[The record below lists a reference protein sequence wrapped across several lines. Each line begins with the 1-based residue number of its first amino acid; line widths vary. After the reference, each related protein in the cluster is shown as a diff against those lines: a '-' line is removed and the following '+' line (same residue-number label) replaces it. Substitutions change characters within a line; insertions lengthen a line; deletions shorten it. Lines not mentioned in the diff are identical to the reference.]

1 VQSKYT
7 SRLMAH
13 PKTLPKTLSIP
24 FFSIPLLRSATSLCL
39 YLAGAL
45 SFFSPSFSFPPSLSF
60 PPSFFFTSDVDPS
73 ASFLAF
79 LLSNTLANST
89 FLRYSPCSARDWVI
103 SFRSRAW
110 CACLSYAIYQLLSP
124 PLWKYVKG
132 AGGDLKDRRTDLF
145 TQHLPFEST

>member
-1 VQSKYT
+1 MQSKHT

-45 SFFSPSFSFPPSLSF
+45 SFFSPSFSFPPS
-60 PPSFFFTSDVDPS
+60 FFFVSDVEVVVWPS

-79 LLSNTLANST
+79 LLSSTLANST
-89 FLRYSPCSARDWVI
+89 FLRYSPCSALDWVI

-110 CACLSYAIYQLLSP
+110 CACLSYAGYQLLSP
-124 PLWKYVKG
+124 PLWKYVKICER
-132 AGGDLKDRRTDLF
+132 A
-145 TQHLPFEST
+145 QEEI

>member
-1 VQSKYT
+1 MC
-7 SRLMAH
+7 RANIHLGLMTH
-13 PKTLPKTLSIP
+13 PKTLPKRLSIP

-45 SFFSPSFSFPPSLSF
+45 SFFSPSFPF
-60 PPSFFFTSDVDPS
+60 PPSFSFPASFFFVSDVEVVVWPS

-110 CACLSYAIYQLLSP
+110 CACLSYAIHQLLSP

-132 AGGDLKDRRTDLF
+132 RRRRS
-145 TQHLPFEST
+145 ER